1 MDNKEVG
8 ERVKGVVSVF
18 GVGREGIYSGVVQ
31 IDPERVETSGDL
43 DIKYYLDSFFL
54 SKWSN
59 CPPKDIYGGK

>member
-43 DIKYYLDSFFL
+43 DIKYYLDSFF
-54 SKWSN
+54 
-59 CPPKDIYGGK
+59 